1 MCVYVQPTDMYGCIY
16 MYIHVTIIKEEI
28 INLKGKNG
36 TCEELEKGEE
46 GVGVMKMQGSC
57 MKFTQTE
64 RNIFACSEKKLR
76 HKHTWE

>member
-1 MCVYVQPTDMYGCIY
+1 MCVYVQPTDMYVCVH
-16 MYIHVTIIKEEI
+16 MYIHVTIIKDEI
-28 INLKGKNG
+28 MNLKGKNG
-36 TCEELEKGEE
+36 TCEELEEGEE

-76 HKHTWE
+76 HKHTWK

>member
-1 MCVYVQPTDMYGCIY
+1 

-36 TCEELEKGEE
+36 TCEELEEGGE
-46 GVGVMKMQGSC
+46 GVGIMKMKGSC

-64 RNIFACSEKKLR
+64 RIYLLAQKKN
-76 HKHTWE
+76 